1 MDDEGQSHERPSRD
15 EEPRRSD
22 RKTKSAR
29 VESPEE
35 EVEDSTPQIPTV
47 KDINKMMNIF
57 ARHTRAIEKKMER
70 LENEVSRTSEAQQ
83 MLVA

>member
-22 RKTKSAR
+22 RKTKTKSAR
-29 VESPEE
+29 VESPEEE

-47 KDINKMMNIF
+47 KDINKMMKIF
-57 ARHTRAIEKKMER
+57 A
-70 LENEVSRTSEAQQ
+70 
-83 MLVA
+83 